1 MKLLRCAELILS
13 VFCST
18 ETLELSRLS
27 PKYFTRK
34 RKMPFQDILCF
45 LISGC
50 KMATQAVLNDFF
62 EKMGKTIHMTQ
73 QAMSKARS
81 HFDHTPFSKAFY
93 ALVDEEY
100 CIENFESIRH
110 FYDLLFVA
118 IDGSIIPLPSF
129 PALREEF
136 GEVNG
141 SPSARAS
148 IALDVINDRIIDA
161 TLTPL
166 STDERTLAIC
176 HIQALSKKLPMDKT
190 VFVFDRGYPSD
201 ELIKYLI
208 DNNAKF
214 VMRVRRKFS
223 VLVDNAKM
231 GSSILTLENG
241 TEIRVIKLHLSS
253 GEIETL
259 ITNLFKVPTKRFKAL
274 YHLRWPVETKYDI
287 VKNKLEL
294 PNFTGYS
301 KNIIYQDFWISMLL
315 ANVASIA
322 KSESDEIIQLK
333 RAGKDNK
340 YEYQSNINLVIAT
353 LRNRFAD
360 AVFSKNPLVR
370 KIRINRIIAEI
381 AHSAVPVKPDRVVP
395 RKNAR
400 DVKFHHNKKSNV

>member
-1 MKLLRCAELILS
+1 MKLLRCAEIILS
-13 VFCST
+13 VFCSID
-18 ETLELSRLS
+18 TLERSRIS
-27 PKYFTRK
+27 PRYFTRK
-34 RKMPFQDILCF
+34 RKMSFQDILCC

-50 KMATQAVLNDFF
+50 KMSTQVVLNEFF
-62 EKMGKTIHMTQ
+62 EKIGKTIHMTQ
-73 QAMSKARS
+73 QAYSKARS

-100 CIENFESIRH
+100 CVENFEKIRH

-129 PALREEF
+129 PALHDEF

-148 IALDVINDRIIDA
+148 IALDVLNDRIIDA
-161 TLTPL
+161 SLTPL
-166 STDERTLAIC
+166 STDERTLAMG
-176 HIQALSKKLPMDKT
+176 HIHALSNKLLMDKT

-201 ELIKYLI
+201 ELINYLI
-208 DNNAKF
+208 GNNAKF
-214 VMRVRRKFS
+214 IMRVRRKFS
-223 VLVDNAKM
+223 VLVDNSKM
-231 GSSILTLENG
+231 GSSIITLENG
-241 TEIRVIKLHLSS
+241 TEIRVIKFYLSS
-253 GEIETL
+253 GEVETL
-259 ITNLFKVPTKRFKAL
+259 ITNLFKMPTKRFKAF

-322 KSESDEIIQLK
+322 KSESDEVVQLK
-333 RAGKDNK
+333 QAGKDNK
-340 YEYQSNINLVIAT
+340 YEYQSNLNLVIAT

-360 AVFSKNPLVR
+360 AVFSKNLLIR

-381 AHSAVPVKPDRVVP
+381 ARSAVPVRPDRAVP